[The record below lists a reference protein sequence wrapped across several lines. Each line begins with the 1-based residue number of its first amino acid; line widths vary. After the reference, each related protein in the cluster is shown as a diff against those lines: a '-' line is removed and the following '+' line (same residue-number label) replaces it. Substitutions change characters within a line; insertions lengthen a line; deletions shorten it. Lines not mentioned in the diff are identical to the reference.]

1 MTRSAFGQAPPAP
14 AHDDDHRAAVPTPTA
29 DPSILALEAW
39 HLLSA
44 RTRHCL
50 ERRSDES
57 NPAST
62 VADVPIET
70 MHLSDLA
77 KLDLKDLARVP
88 NLGRICLCEIA
99 VVMERY
105 GWRFHNSWVF
115 ARDIFDHPVF
125 AGLPTLL
132 AKVDRAAGRRRAAFE
147 RGRGMLDVA
156 RQDGLTAREVGER
169 FGVSAATAQ
178 VAMQSARQITD
189 QRARYPLPPAD

>member
-14 AHDDDHRAAVPTPTA
+14 AHDDDHRAATPTA

-50 ERRSDES
+50 ERRSDDS

-62 VADVPIET
+62 VANVPIEA

-105 GWRFHNSWVF
+105 GWRFHNPWVF
-115 ARDIFDHPVF
+115 ARDSFDHPVF

-132 AKVDRAAGRRRAAFE
+132 AKVDRAAEKRKAAFE
-147 RGRGMLDVA
+147 RGLGMLDVA
-156 RQDGLTAREVGER
+156 RQDGLAAREIGER
-169 FGVSAATAQ
+169 FGVSAAAAQ
-178 VAMQSARQITD
+178 VAMQSARQILD
-189 QRARYPLPPAD
+189 QRARHPLPPGA

>member
-14 AHDDDHRAAVPTPTA
+14 DDDRRVATPIA
-29 DPSILALEAW
+29 DPSILALDAW

-50 ERRSDES
+50 ERRADEA

-62 VADVPIET
+62 VANVSIEA

-77 KLDLKDLARVP
+77 KLELKDLARVP

-105 GWRFHNSWVF
+105 GWRFHNPWML
-115 ARDIFDHPVF
+115 ARDSFDHPVF
-125 AGLPTLL
+125 AGLPSLRR
-132 AKVDRAAGRRRAAFE
+132 KVEQAASRRHAAFE
-147 RGRGMLDVA
+147 RGLGMLDVA
-156 RQDGLTAREVGER
+156 RQDKLTAREVGER
-169 FGVSAATAQ
+169 FDVSAAAAQ
-178 VAMQSARQITD
+178 VAMQSARQILD

>member
-14 AHDDDHRAAVPTPTA
+14 DDDRRVATPIA
-29 DPSILALEAW
+29 DPSILALDAW
-39 HLLSA
+39 HLLSP

-50 ERRSDES
+50 ERRSDDS

-62 VADVPIET
+62 VANVPIEA